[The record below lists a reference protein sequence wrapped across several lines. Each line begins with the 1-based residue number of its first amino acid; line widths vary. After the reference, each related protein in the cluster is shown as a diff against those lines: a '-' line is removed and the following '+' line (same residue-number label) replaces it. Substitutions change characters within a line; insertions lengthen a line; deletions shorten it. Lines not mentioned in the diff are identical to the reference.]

1 MKAAFYAGTTGLI
14 AQQNAIDAV
23 GNNLSNL
30 TTIGYKPEEISFR
43 SLLYN
48 HMYANTDD
56 KPLTGYGVKAVST
69 GVDFTAGQYQATGGA
84 LDFAIQGDAL
94 FAVQNGTKTEYT
106 RDGEF
111 GISVENGGS
120 YLVTTS
126 GAYVLNKNLQKIQ
139 IPYLNTSTV
148 DTDTLKN
155 ELGLFTFR
163 NPSALQPN
171 SSNTFTATA
180 QCGAATAAVG
190 NASTVLSRYL
200 EGSGTTAVDEMTNMI
215 QAQRCYQ
222 MCAKVLQTAD
232 EDEQTINSLRK

>member
-23 GNNLSNL
+23 GNNLANM
-30 TTIGYKPEEISFR
+30 TTVGYKPEEVSFR

-56 KPLTGYGVKAVST
+56 KPLTGYGVKEIST

-94 FAVQNGTKTEYT
+94 FAIQNGGKTEYT
-106 RDGEF
+106 RDGQF

-120 YLVTTS
+120 YLVTAT
-126 GAYVLNKNLQKIQ
+126 GAYVLDKNLQKIQ
-139 IPYLNTSTV
+139 VPYLNTTTI
-148 DTDTLKN
+148 DTDTLRDQ
-155 ELGLFTFR
+155 LGLFTFR
-163 NPSALQPN
+163 NPSALAPN
-171 SSNTFTATA
+171 SSNSFTATA
-180 QCGAATAAVG
+180 QSGPATAAAG
-190 NASTVLSRYL
+190 ATNTVLSRYL
-200 EGSGTTAVDEMTNMI
+200 EGSGTSMVDEMTDMI